1 MVVPKMES
9 KQLNADAAQERLG
22 KIIRRMKK
30 IQKAIK
36 ASRQPPSMLELSE
49 LKELGNEY
57 ARIVDFLANHP
68 DETGLA

>member
-1 MVVPKMES
+1 MENNC
-9 KQLNADAAQERLG
+9 LNADAAQQRLE
-22 KIIRRMKK
+22 KIILRMQH

-36 ASRQPPSMLELSE
+36 ASAQPPSMLELSE

-68 DETGLA
+68 GETGLV